1 MQQGSAALLEDPSN
15 GGSTIQA
22 AREHEERALTDTG
35 GYGKYPDGPPM
46 TKLGDDEPW
55 FFLRAQ
61 DERARWPWTTTPT
74 CSNAV
79 GDHKGA
85 MPRSARS
92 SRPCTSGRSRT
103 PHRVK
108 HPD

>member
-61 DERARWPWTTTPT
+61 DERAPMAVDHYA
-74 CSNAV
+74 NLLDNV

-85 MPRSARS
+85 AEVRLIVKAMYDWQVEN
-92 SRPCTSGRSRT
+92 

>member
-1 MQQGSAALLEDPSN
+1 MQQGSSAVLDDPSR

-61 DERARWPWTTTPT
+61 DFHAPMIVDAYADRLDKA
-74 CSNAV
+74 
-79 GDHKGA
+79 GDSKGA
-85 MPRSARS
+85 YEVRKIVQAMYDWQADNPES
-92 SRPCTSGRSRT
+92 
-103 PHRVK
+103 VK

>member
-61 DERARWPWTTTPT
+61 DERARWPWTTTRGG
-74 CSNAV
+74 SN
-79 GDHKGA
+79 GA
-85 MPRSARS
+85 ATRRAREV
-92 SRPCTSGRSRT
+92 RKIVQAMYEWQVRT
-103 PHRVK
+103 RTA
-108 HPD
+108 